1 MAYSGAMPPQRSRPS
16 PPSDARTSRLN
27 IGEIARRVGV
37 ARSTVS
43 YALSG
48 RRSIS
53 EAMRARILRVV
64 DELGYRPNA
73 SARAL
78 AEGRSRTVGLVIP
91 PPSHRLLDS
100 QLAFLAVL
108 SELVSSA
115 DLDLLLS
122 PSSGE
127 HDRSFQRML
136 SGRRVDGVLVMEV
149 RLRDERIAALE
160 QSRIPY
166 VLIGRPAD
174 PRGLFWADIDY
185 GLLVERCVDQLAEL
199 GHRHVA
205 LLNRP
210 AEMLAAGYGVAR
222 RAAEGFAA
230 ATARRGVR
238 ARAFCCPDDAAGGE
252 ACLRRILAARP
263 TITAAVIINDAA
275 LAGVA
280 RALDRA
286 HVRVPQDF
294 SLMGIVGERWAE
306 DFHPPLTAAV
316 ISPAPLVR
324 GAFEMLLQRMADP
337 RSPPRHFLHAPPI
350 HQASSTGPAPS
361 SRLRPRRAR
370 PGRRPG

>member
-1 MAYSGAMPPQRSRPS
+1 MAPAPGARPQR
-16 PPSDARTSRLN
+16 LH

-53 EAMRARILRVV
+53 QATRAQILRVI

-100 QLAFLAVL
+100 QLAFVAVL

-122 PSSGE
+122 PSSGDHE
-127 HDRSFQRML
+127 RSFRRML

-149 RLRDERIAALE
+149 RMQDERIDALE
-160 QSRIPY
+160 RSGIPY
-166 VLIGRPAD
+166 VLIGRPAN
-174 PRGLFWADIDY
+174 PRGLFWADFDY
-185 GLLVERCVDQLAEL
+185 RGLVERCVDHLAEL
-199 GHRHVA
+199 GHRRVA

-210 AEMLAAGYGVAR
+210 AEMLAAGYGVAQ

-230 ATARRGVR
+230 AVARRRLRGE
-238 ARAFCCPDDAAGGE
+238 AFCCPDDAAGGE
-252 ACLRRILAARP
+252 GCVQRILAARP
-263 TITAAVIINDAA
+263 SITAAITINDAA

-294 SLMGIVGERWAE
+294 SLMGVVGERWAE

-316 ISPAPLVR
+316 ISPAELVR
-324 GAFEMLLQRMADP
+324 GAFEMLLRRMADP
-337 RSPPRHFLHAPPI
+337 RSTPRHFLHAPPI
-350 HQASSTGPAPS
+350 RQRATTGPPPATG
-361 SRLRPRRAR
+361 RRA
-370 PGRRPG
+370 GRT

>member
-1 MAYSGAMPPQRSRPS
+1 MPAQRSRPS
-16 PPSDARTSRLN
+16 PPSDARSTRLN

-53 EAMRARILRVV
+53 EELRARILRVV
-64 DELGYRPNA
+64 EELGYRPNA

-91 PPSHRLLDS
+91 PPTRRLLES
-100 QLAFLAVL
+100 QLAFVAAV
-108 SELVSSA
+108 SELVSAA

-122 PSSGE
+122 PSTGD

-136 SGRRVDGVLVMEV
+136 SGRRVDGVLMMEV
-149 RLRDERIAALE
+149 RLRDERIVALE
-160 QSRIPY
+160 RSRIPF

-174 PRGLFWADIDY
+174 PRGLFWADVDY
-185 GLLVERCVDQLAEL
+185 GVVVERCVEQLAEL
-199 GHRHVA
+199 GHRRIA

-230 ATARRGVR
+230 AAARRGVR
-238 ARAFCCPDDAAGGE
+238 PHAFCCPDDAAGGE
-252 ACLRRILAARP
+252 ATIQRILGARP
-263 TITAAVIINDAA
+263 RITAAVTINDAA

-294 SLMGIVGERWAE
+294 SLVGVVGERWAE
-306 DFHPPLTAAV
+306 DFHPALTAAV
-316 ISPAPLVR
+316 ISPMDLMR
-324 GAFEMLLQRMADP
+324 GAFEMLLERMADP
-337 RSPPRHFLHAPPI
+337 RAPARHFLHAPPI
-350 HQASSTGPAPS
+350 QQGASTGPAPA
-361 SRLRPRRAR
+361 PAPRAR
-370 PGRRPG
+370 TRGRPPAGR